1 MLQNKCVNIYCKDI
15 VEIMQ
20 EGLLVV
26 AEDGTIQ
33 MVNNALEKI
42 TGYTKDELLGQR
54 CSIFKC
60 DACKVVRQASSQ
72 AWCQL
77 FEKKEQVK
85 RKCHLMRKDGS
96 YITVLKTAA
105 VLSDDQGQTMGAV
118 EIVTD
123 ISEMDRLDRQLRQL
137 SRALDEESN
146 FQGMVGKSSQMKN
159 LFELVEKA
167 AQSDF
172 PVFICGESGTGK
184 ELVAQAIH
192 KLSPRTEQP
201 YIQVNCAALNESL
214 LESELFGHV
223 KGAFTGALQHRKGRF
238 EAAHKGDIFLDEIG
252 DLPMSMQVKL
262 LRVLETKTFERV
274 GDNRTISVDL
284 RFITAT
290 NKNLPELIARGEFR
304 EDLFYRINVI
314 PIHLP
319 PLRERIEDVPHLVD
333 FFIKRLTRKNNKKVQ
348 GLNPEAM
355 RIFMQY
361 SWPGNVRELKSALE
375 YSYVLADG
383 DTIRPEH
390 MPEYLKEGGR
400 EVSRPVELQPRAS
413 GNLQERQK
421 QDLIEAL
428 KQSSGNKSQAA
439 RMLGINRVT
448 VLNRMR
454 KYGIDLQRDV
464 VY

>member
-1 MLQNKCVNIYCKDI
+1 MLQKKSVNIYCKDI

-20 EGLLVV
+20 EGLLVI

-33 MVNNALEKI
+33 MVNQALENI
-42 TGYTKDELLGQR
+42 TGYTRSELLGQP

-60 DACKVVRQASSQ
+60 DACKAVRQASSQ
-72 AWCQL
+72 AWCRL

-96 YITVLKTAA
+96 YITVLKTAT
-105 VLSDDQGQTMGAV
+105 VLCDDQGQTMGAV

-137 SRALDEESN
+137 SRVLDEESN
-146 FQGMVGKSSQMKN
+146 FQGIVGHSSQMKN
-159 LFELVEKA
+159 LFDLVEKA

-192 KLSPRTEQP
+192 NLSPRAEQP

-238 EAAHKGDIFLDEIG
+238 EAANKGDIFLDEIG

-274 GDNRTISVDL
+274 GDNRSISVNL

-290 NKNLPELIARGEFR
+290 NKNLQELIAKGGFR
-304 EDLFYRINVI
+304 EDLYYRINVI

-319 PLRERIEDVPHLVD
+319 PLRDRIEDVPHLVD
-333 FFIKRLTRKNNKKVQ
+333 FFIKRLTRKSRKKVQ
-348 GLNPEAM
+348 GLSPEAM

-361 SWPGNVRELKSALE
+361 CWPGNVRELKSALE
-375 YSYVLADG
+375 YSYVLADE
-383 DTIRPEH
+383 DVIRPEH
-390 MPEYLKEGGR
+390 MPEYLKQGGT
-400 EVSRPVELQPRAS
+400 EVSGPLVMKTGAS
-413 GNLQERQK
+413 GNVHERQR

>member
-1 MLQNKCVNIYCKDI
+1 MLQNKRVNIYCKDI

-20 EGLLVV
+20 EGLMVI

-33 MVNNALEKI
+33 MVNQALEKI
-42 TGYTKDELLGQR
+42 TGYSKEELLGQR
-54 CSIFKC
+54 CTIFRC
-60 DACKVVRQASSQ
+60 DACKAVRQATSQ

-77 FEKKEQVK
+77 FEKREQVK

-96 YITVLKTAA
+96 YITVLKTAT
-105 VLSDDQGQTMGAV
+105 VLCDDQGQAMGAV

-123 ISEMDRLDRQLRQL
+123 ISEIDRLDRQLRQL
-137 SRALDEESN
+137 SRTLDEESN
-146 FQGMVGKSSQMKN
+146 FQGIVGHSSQMKN

-172 PVFICGESGTGK
+172 PVYICGESGTGK

-192 KLSPRTEQP
+192 NLSPRAEQP
-201 YIQVNCAALNESL
+201 FIQVNCAALNESL

-290 NKNLPELIARGEFR
+290 NKNLPDLIARGGFR

-319 PLRERIEDVPHLVD
+319 PLRERKEDVPHLVD
-333 FFIKRLTRKNNKKVQ
+333 FFIKRLSRKNKKNIQ
-348 GLNPEAM
+348 GLSPEAM

-375 YSYVLADG
+375 YSYVLAEG
-383 DTIRPEH
+383 DRIRSENL
-390 MPEYLKEGGR
+390 PEYLKDGGNDFQAVDLPPAPA
-400 EVSRPVELQPRAS
+400 E
-413 GNLQERQK
+413 NLQQRQK
-421 QDLIEAL
+421 QELIEAL

-439 RMLGINRVT
+439 RLLGINRVT

>member
-1 MLQNKCVNIYCKDI
+1 MLKNQRVNIYCKDI

-33 MVNNALEKI
+33 MVNHALENI
-42 TGYTKDELLGQR
+42 TGYSKEELLGQP

-60 DACKVVRQASSQ
+60 DACKLLRQASSG
-72 AWCQL
+72 AWCRL
-77 FEKKEQVK
+77 FERKEQVK

-137 SRALDEESN
+137 TRTLDEESS
-146 FQGMVGKSSQMKN
+146 FQGIVGHSRQMKN

-192 KLSPRTEQP
+192 NLSPRAEQP

-252 DLPMSMQVKL
+252 DLPMAMQVKL

-290 NKNLPELIARGEFR
+290 NKNLPDLIARGGFR

-319 PLRERIEDVPHLVD
+319 PLRERKEDVPHLVD
-333 FFIKRLTRKNNKKVQ
+333 FFIKRLSRKNKKNIQ
-348 GLNPEAM
+348 GLSPEAM

-375 YSYVLADG
+375 YSYVLAEG
-383 DTIRPEH
+383 DRIRSENL
-390 MPEYLKEGGR
+390 PEYLKDGGNDFQAVDLPPAPA
-400 EVSRPVELQPRAS
+400 E
-413 GNLQERQK
+413 NLQQRQK
-421 QDLIEAL
+421 QELIEAL

-439 RMLGINRVT
+439 RLLGINRVT

>member
-1 MLQNKCVNIYCKDI
+1 MLKNQRVNIYCKDI

-33 MVNNALEKI
+33 MVNHALENI
-42 TGYTKDELLGQR
+42 TGYSKEELLGQP

-60 DACKVVRQASSQ
+60 DACKLLRQASSG
-72 AWCQL
+72 AWCRL
-77 FEKKEQVK
+77 FERKEQVK

-137 SRALDEESN
+137 TRTLDEESS
-146 FQGMVGKSSQMKN
+146 FQGIVGISRQMKN

-192 KLSPRTEQP
+192 NLSPRAEQP

-252 DLPMSMQVKL
+252 DLPMAMQVKL

-290 NKNLPELIARGEFR
+290 NKNLPDLIARGGFR

-319 PLRERIEDVPHLVD
+319 PLRERKEDVPHLVD
-333 FFIKRLTRKNNKKVQ
+333 FFIKRLSRKNKKNIQ
-348 GLNPEAM
+348 GLSPEAM

-375 YSYVLADG
+375 YSYVLAEG
-383 DTIRPEH
+383 DRIRSENL
-390 MPEYLKEGGR
+390 PEYLKDGANDFQAVDLPSAPAE
-400 EVSRPVELQPRAS
+400 
-413 GNLQERQK
+413 NLQQRQK
-421 QDLIEAL
+421 QELIEAL

-439 RMLGINRVT
+439 RLLGINRVT